1 LLFYNVM
8 HFVYAITSE
17 RISDQI
23 AKNPYTW
30 RTRMYRKKNP
40 NQLTF
45 EDFYLPFGGHLRRDN
60 RWVILAGR
68 IPWRQIEEAYGQ
80 QFCQDNGCPAKSARM
95 AFGALIIKGRLGT
108 SDRETVEQ
116 IRENPYLQ
124 YFLGLM
130 EYQDTPPFDDSMMT
144 HFRKRFDKDMLMSIN
159 ESIVDGAMEQDN
171 KNNVVETDSD
181 KNEGSKDDENN
192 PPSHKGKMIV
202 DATCTPA
209 DIAYP
214 TDLTLLNESREKS
227 EEIIDAMHAPFVGI
241 RKKPRTYRQKARKAY
256 LAIAKQKK
264 PGYKKIRKAIGQQL
278 RYLRRNLQSIERMS
292 GEGLLRLLGRRRYRL
307 LLVIKELYRQQLWMY
322 ENRTHSIADRI
333 VSLYQPH
340 VRPMVR
346 GKAKSPVEFGAKVS
360 ISLVDG
366 FSFVERIGWDAY
378 NESCD
383 LIEQVERYRERFGF
397 YPESVHVDKIYRT
410 RENRRYCKDKGIRL
424 SGPPLGRPGGESEL
438 LKEQKKLQRQDEID
452 RIAVEGK
459 FGQGKRR
466 FSLARVMMKLAQTSE
481 VSIMISFIVMN
492 LEKILT
498 GILSFL
504 LFVWRWLLERRR
516 CEDLRNENPIL
527 ADLTAAA

>member
-1 LLFYNVM
+1 
-8 HFVYAITSE
+8 
-17 RISDQI
+17 
-23 AKNPYTW
+23 
-30 RTRMYRKKNP
+30 MYRKDNP

-60 RWVILAGR
+60 RWVILAEQ
-68 IPWRQIEEAYGQ
+68 IPWRQIEEAYGE

-95 AFGALIIKGRLGT
+95 ALGALIIKERLGT

-116 IRENPYLQ
+116 ICENPYLQ

-130 EYQDTPPFDDSMMT
+130 EYEDTAPFDHSMMT
-144 HFRKRFDKDMLMSIN
+144 HFRRRFDEAMLKQIN
-159 ESIVDGAMEQDN
+159 ESIVEHALKPTDGN
-171 KNNVVETDSD
+171 KGIETNCDRD
-181 KNEGSKDDENN
+181 EGSKDDDNHS
-192 PPSHKGKMIV
+192 PSHKGKMIV

-209 DIAYP
+209 DITYP
-214 TDLTLLNESREKS
+214 TDLSLLNEAREKS
-227 EEIIDAMHAPFVGI
+227 EEVIDAMHTPFVGV

-256 LAIAKQKK
+256 LAVAKQKK
-264 PGYKKIRKAIGQQL
+264 PGYRKIRKAIGQQL
-278 RYLRRNLQSIERMS
+278 KYLKRNLGFIDGMAE
-292 GEGLLRLLGRRRYRL
+292 EGLLMYLDKRLYRL
-307 LLVIKELYRQQLWMY
+307 LLVITELYRQQLWMY
-322 ENRTHSIADRI
+322 ENRTHSISERI

-340 VRPMVR
+340 VRPIVR

-360 ISLVDG
+360 ISLVNG

-383 LIEQVERYRERFGF
+383 LIEQVEGYHKRFGF
-397 YPESVHVDKIYRT
+397 YPESVHADKIYRT

-424 SGPPLGRPGGESEL
+424 SGPPLGRPNTESEL

-466 FSLARVMMKLAQTSE
+466 FSLGLIMTKLAHTSE
-481 VSIMISFIVMN
+481 VSIMVSFIVMN

-498 GILSFL
+498 GVLSFL
-504 LFVWRWLLERRR
+504 FFAWQWLLARLRPN
-516 CEDLRNENPIL
+516 DLRHINHGSV
-527 ADLTAAA
+527 DFTAAA